1 MSSMWRDYLE
11 PASLDDALALL
22 ATHAPDAR
30 LIAGATDLIVEFDRG
45 ARPPC
50 TLIDISRLPD
60 LDAITVDE
68 DDRLHIGPLVTH
80 SAVVA
85 SDDCHDCARALV
97 QACREVGAPQIR
109 NRGTLAGNVVTA
121 SPAND
126 TITPLMALDAVV
138 TLRSKSGTRSVPLA
152 EFYTGVR
159 RTVLQPGEML
169 VDISFAALDESAF
182 SAYRKLGLR
191 RAQAI
196 SIANCA
202 VVLRLDDDGVVTDA
216 RIALGA
222 VAPTIVRASAAEGW
236 LIGRTPDDETI
247 ARAAELAAAAA
258 APIDDVRASAAY
270 RREMVP
276 VLVRRTIL
284 DALAD
289 EPLADAVDYAQDA
302 DDAPRAA
309 GAACSVNGRSFD
321 VAPSAEHKTL
331 LRWLREDCDLTGT
344 KEGCS
349 EGECGACTVL
359 LDGLPVMSCLV
370 PAPRARGAH
379 VRTIEDLEQNGA
391 LHPLQQAFI
400 DCAAVQCGYCTP
412 GLLMSGAA
420 LFDAQPA
427 PSDDQIRE
435 AISGNLCRCTGYYR
449 VLEAFEKVRASNVAA
464 ANAALNAT
472 FGDEVAPGFK
482 SGYIAV
488 VGRPNVGKSTLVNA
502 LVGHK
507 VAITSP
513 KPQTT
518 RKRILGILSDEH
530 AQILFLDTPGMHQPR
545 RALSRYMMRE
555 VDAALQDCDAIL
567 FVVDVSVPPSD
578 EDRNAAAR
586 IASAPQPKRIAF
598 NKADVVDPRVL
609 VEHVNAY
616 EALLPGARLDV
627 DALLCSAVR
636 GDNLDTLRAM
646 IDGVLQEGPAFYPPD
661 QVTDQTERVIAA
673 EFIRE
678 QALRFLEQEVPHG
691 IAVSIEEWKERRKA
705 PAYVAATIYVERDSQ
720 KGILIGRG
728 GEMLKK
734 IGAAARREIEN
745 ELDVKIYLDL
755 WVKVRDKWR
764 ESERDVERFLG
775 APDDDEL

>member
-1 MSSMWRDYLE
+1 MWREYYE
-11 PASLDDALALL
+11 PASLDDALDLL
-22 ATHAPDAR
+22 TIHAPEVR
-30 LIAGATDLIVEFDRG
+30 LVAGATDLLVEFDRG
-45 ARPPC
+45 ARAPC
-50 TLIDISRLPD
+50 SLIDISRLPG
-60 LDAITVDE
+60 LDAITIDDDE
-68 DDRLHIGPLVTH
+68 RIHIGPLATH
-80 SAVVA
+80 TDVVD
-85 SDDCHDCARALV
+85 SDECHDGARALV

-109 NRGTLAGNVVTA
+109 NRGTVAGNLITA

-126 TITPLMALDAVV
+126 TITPLIALDTVV
-138 TLRSKSGTRSVPLA
+138 TLRSRRGTRNVPLA

-159 RTVLQPGEML
+159 RTVLQPDEML
-169 VDISFAALDESAF
+169 VDIAFTALSPDARS
-182 SAYRKLGLR
+182 SYLKLGLR

-202 VVLRLDDDGVVTDA
+202 VVLHLNDAGVITDA

-247 ARAAELAAAAA
+247 AHAAELAAAAA
-258 APIDDVRASAAY
+258 APIDDVRASAQY
-270 RREMVP
+270 RREIVP
-276 VLVRRTIL
+276 VLVRRAIL

-289 EPLADAVDYAQDA
+289 EPLDDTVAYDAAT
-302 DDAPRAA
+302 PRAA
-309 GAACSVNGRSFD
+309 DNACTVNGHTFA
-321 VAPSAEHKTL
+321 VPPAAEHKTL

-344 KEGCS
+344 KEGCA

-359 LDGLPVMSCLV
+359 LDGRPVMSCLV
-370 PAPRARGAH
+370 PAPRARGAS
-379 VRTIEDLEQNGA
+379 VRTIEDLERDGA

-400 DCAAVQCGYCTP
+400 DCTAVQCGYCTP

-420 LFDAQPA
+420 LFDAEKN
-427 PSDDQIRE
+427 PSDEQIRE

-449 VLEAFEKVRASNVAA
+449 VLEAFEQVRTSHIAA
-464 ANAALNAT
+464 GET
-472 FGDEVAPGFK
+472 ETTDHKPGFK
-482 SGYIAV
+482 SGYVAV

-518 RKRILGILSDEH
+518 RKRILGILSDDH

-586 IASAPQPKRIAF
+586 IADAPQPKRMAF
-598 NKADVVDPRVL
+598 NKADAIDPRL
-609 VEHVNAY
+609 LIEHVNAY
-616 EALLPGARLDV
+616 EALLPGIRLDV
-627 DALLCSAVR
+627 DALLCSATR
-636 GDNLDTLRAM
+636 GDNLDKLRTM
-646 IDGVLQEGPAFYPPD
+646 LDSVLQEGPAFYPPD

-673 EFIRE
+673 EFVRE
-678 QALRFLEQEVPHG
+678 QALRYLEQEVPHG
-691 IAVSIEEWKERRKA
+691 IAVSVEEWKERRKA
-705 PAYVAATIYVERDSQ
+705 PAYVAATIFVERDSQ
-720 KGILIGRG
+720 KGILIGKG

-734 IGAAARREIEN
+734 IGAAARREIER
-745 ELDVKIYLDL
+745 ELETKIYLDL
-755 WVKVRDKWR
+755 WIKVRDKWR
-764 ESERDVERFLG
+764 ESDRDVERLLG
-775 APDDDEL
+775 PTEEE